1 VATISVSALFP
12 KAAIRTATLRAAP
25 PLATND
31 FIFTGTGMAKV
42 RDLPARAREKLY
54 EFGIASL
61 EAVEAAPEDASRLN
75 DIARLRLLEFR
86 YYLRLAKIK
95 LPACD
100 HFSDAAQYEEA
111 TKLASTFR
119 ELRLL
124 EQKLR
129 LPETERGEVVK
140 RANSLAMLYY
150 REHGPSRR
158 SLK

>member
-1 VATISVSALFP
+1 
-12 KAAIRTATLRAAP
+12 
-25 PLATND
+25 
-31 FIFTGTGMAKV
+31 MAKV
-42 RDLPARAREKLY
+42 RDLPPRAREKLY

-61 EAVEAAPEDASRLN
+61 EAVEAAPEDAARLN

-86 YYLRLAKIK
+86 YRLRRDYIV
-95 LPACD
+95 LPEGD
-100 HFSDAAQYEEA
+100 HFTDPAEYEAA

-129 LPETERGEVVK
+129 LPATERDEVVS